1 MGGAATPS
9 GGVIRFL
16 LDEHYPARLARALT
30 DRGVDAR
37 AVVASDSL
45 RGRDDTSVLRAA
57 AAENRTVVTED
68 VTTFSLAIVATPMH
82 SGVLFCHHERFPR
95 SAVGVLRLEEA
106 LVVFAADP
114 PSGIEGTPFVWWLD
128 RR

>member
-1 MGGAATPS
+1 M
-9 GGVIRFL
+9 IRFV

-45 RGRDDTSVLRAA
+45 RGRDDTSVLGAA
-57 AAENRTVVTED
+57 TADNRTVVTED
-68 VTTFSLAIVATPMH
+68 VTTFSRAIAATPMH
-82 SGVLFCHHERFPR
+82 CGVLFCHHGRFPR
-95 SAVGVLRLEEA
+95 TAAGLLRLEEA
-106 LVVFAADP
+106 LVAFAANP
-114 PSGIEGTPFVWWLD
+114 PTGIEGTPFVWWLD